1 MKTPK
6 IANAVGYIDDDLI
19 SAAVKTKRK
28 NNNKSRLKWIP
39 LASCFAVLVIACA
52 ALIPF
57 FLKGGELDP
66 IDNARSIIS
75 VESCIVWPWEYQ
87 TDYERYSVIY
97 LGGRKYNSRARYI
110 DVDLLD
116 VHLGTCKAEGFDL
129 CNDKTYVDTFEVYK
143 IKDAPED
150 RIIAAAMDGEFY
162 VYLLDDAAKPADLGE
177 LIDAYN
183 LEKTLKLDRFL
194 KNEGMDEETYFSL
207 DADEYI
213 RQILSE
219 MRDAKLVDEDSLRRV
234 DTNLKSLNFIV
245 TSEALGVYKKSL
257 SVTEDGYLSTNIFEY
272 GYSYFIG
279 EEAAGKIIS
288 YAEQNAREAEYE
300 PYEQMVYGII
310 TEIGNDYVLVDDT
323 VLCDDETD
331 GSVFKVLTRDVRT
344 RRAIEFAHI
353 EVGDAVIVRYEG
365 KISDNNEI
373 DEAYSID
380 KGILNDGNLYI
391 LE

>member
-19 SAAVKTKRK
+19 SAAVKTKR
-28 NNNKSRLKWIP
+28 NNNKSRLKWIS

-52 ALIPF
+52 ALIPS
-57 FLKGGELDP
+57 FLKGGESDA
-66 IDNARSIIS
+66 IGKGARSIIS
-75 VESCIVWPWEYQ
+75 AEKCIEWPWEYQ

-97 LGGRKYNSRARYI
+97 LGGRKYITRGRPVGEY
-110 DVDLLD
+110 LLD
-116 VHLGTCKAEGFDL
+116 ASLGTCQAEGFDL

-143 IKDAPED
+143 IKDAPEE
-150 RIIAAAMDGEFY
+150 RFIAAAMDGGFY
-162 VYLLDDAAKPADLGE
+162 VYLLDDDEKPAYLGE

-194 KNEGMDEETYFSL
+194 KNEGMDEKTCFSL
-207 DADEYI
+207 DSDEYI

-219 MRDAKLVDEDSLRRV
+219 LRDAKLSDKYSLRRGN
-234 DTNLKSLNFIV
+234 TNIKSLNFIV
-245 TSEALGVYKKSL
+245 TSEALGVYKKAL
-257 SVTEDGYLSTNIFEY
+257 NITEDGYLSTNIFEY

-279 EEAAGKIIS
+279 EEAADKIIS

-300 PYEQMVYGII
+300 PYEQTVYGII
-310 TEIGNDYVLVDDT
+310 TEIGNDYVIVNDT

-344 RRAIEFAHI
+344 RRAIDFAHI
-353 EVGDAVIVRYEG
+353 KVGDAVIVRYEG
-365 KISDNNEI
+365 KISDTSEI
-373 DEAYSID
+373 AGAYSIERGLLVNGD
-380 KGILNDGNLYI
+380 LHI